1 MSALPERAVIQIA
14 GLTATVECY
23 AWEDDP
29 DQQGRKRLWALG
41 LVGTRQVLEAI
52 WANLIQGREAVIA
65 PRLLGGGRFCAL
77 APLGAGMW
85 KSQVAALNEAS
96 GAHRI
101 LRPVVAHYRDT
112 RPDFV
117 LLPRRDE
124 EARTLHH
131 RFLDRR
137 VALPLAPAW
146 ADWLWTRASS
156 AQRTTASR
164 MSRRSNGH
172 CRSPCA
178 PGNCPRPADAHGPV
192 TQPAIVGGTEEHGA
206 SALEG
211 HPRLFPDARPRGR
224 GHRAASRGGYDPRPP
239 VDSPAGPV
247 RRRG

>member
-1 MSALPERAVIQIA
+1 MSVGHAAPGATDAESVTGDAASPERAVIQIA

-29 DQQGRKRLWALG
+29 DQRGRKRLWALG
-41 LVGTRQVLEAI
+41 LVGPRQGLEAI

-101 LRPVVAHYRDT
+101 LRPVVDHYLDT
-112 RPDFV
+112 GPGFV
-117 LLPRRDE
+117 LLPRRAE
-124 EARTLHH
+124 EAPTLHH

-146 ADWLWTRASS
+146 ADWLWARALATGEARPLECHS
-156 AQRTTASR
+156 AAGVIGAAYRCEPEVAALERALSLAVR
-164 MSRRSNGH
+164 AGEL
-172 CRSPCA
+172 PA
-178 PGNCPRPADAHGPV
+178 PG
-192 TQPAIVGGTEEHGA
+192 
-206 SALEG
+206 
-211 HPRLFPDARPRGR
+211 
-224 GHRAASRGGYDPRPP
+224 
-239 VDSPAGPV
+239 
-247 RRRG
+247 

>member
-1 MSALPERAVIQIA
+1 MSAAPDRAVIQIA
-14 GLTATVECY
+14 GLTAVVERY

-29 DQQGRKRLWALG
+29 GQRGRKRLWTLG
-41 LVGTRQVLEAI
+41 LVGPRRGLEAI
-52 WANLIQGREAVIA
+52 WANLIQGREAVVA

-85 KSQVAALNEAS
+85 KSQAAALNEAS

-101 LRPVVAHYRDT
+101 LRPTVAHYLDT

-146 ADWLWTRASS
+146 AEARALATGEVRPLECHS
-156 AQRTTASR
+156 ASGVIGAAYRCEPDVAALERALSLAVR
-164 MSRRSNGH
+164 AGEL
-172 CRSPCA
+172 PA
-178 PGNCPRPADAHGPV
+178 PG
-192 TQPAIVGGTEEHGA
+192 
-206 SALEG
+206 
-211 HPRLFPDARPRGR
+211 
-224 GHRAASRGGYDPRPP
+224 
-239 VDSPAGPV
+239 
-247 RRRG
+247 